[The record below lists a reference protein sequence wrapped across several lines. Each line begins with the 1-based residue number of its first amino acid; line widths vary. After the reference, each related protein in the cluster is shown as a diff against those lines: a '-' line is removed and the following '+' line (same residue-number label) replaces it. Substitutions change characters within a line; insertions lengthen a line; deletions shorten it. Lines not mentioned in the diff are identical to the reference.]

1 MATERRR
8 APRARHVRAMVL
20 LLLTATLTL
29 AATTQS
35 ASAAVAHPSGMVESS
50 HQDSTGLM
58 SVSGFAYDAW
68 HRSSPILLDVVVDDR
83 IVARFYTNRLR
94 PDINRNFHVTGNH
107 GFLWTARL
115 HLAKF
120 VKVYA
125 HGVVAGETLTRIG
138 LTYLN
143 GYNSAGARIVA
154 QAKAHLGQ
162 AYVYGAAGPS
172 AFDCSGLTSYVYRAA
187 GVKVLAHSAEA
198 QRESVRLIPRSAA
211 LPGDLVFYVSGGY
224 AYHVAIYNGS
234 NAIGAVD
241 EAVGVAYQSLSGTL
255 QYGTTWH

>member
-1 MATERRR
+1 MATERRS
-8 APRARHVRAMVL
+8 ACARRVRAIVL

-29 AATTQS
+29 AAMTQS
-35 ASAAVAHPSGMVESS
+35 ASAAVAHPSGKVESL
-50 HQDSTGLM
+50 HQDATGLM
-58 SVSGFAYDAW
+58 TVSGFAYDAW
-68 HRSSPILLDVVVDDR
+68 HRSSPIMIDVVADDR
-83 IVARFYTNRLR
+83 IVARFYTTRPR
-94 PDINRNFHVTGNH
+94 PDINRTFHVTGNH
-107 GFLWTARL
+107 GFLWTARM
-115 HLAKF
+115 HLAKI

-138 LTYLN
+138 MAYLN

-154 QAKAHLGQ
+154 QAKAHIGQ

-187 GVKVLAHSAEA
+187 GVKVLPHSAEA
-198 QRESVRLIPRSAA
+198 QRESVHLIPRSAA
-211 LPGDLVFYVSGGY
+211 QPGDLVFYLSGGY

-255 QYGTTWH
+255 EYGTTWH